1 MSEITNS
8 HNKMDIKVQK
18 HALSTF
24 ISFGVLLLGLNGMQY
39 AVVQWYPKFYEEY
52 VGLDIVLLFIA
63 AVFYTAFDMIND
75 PLIGYLSDKNTR
87 FTKRFGKRFPWLV
100 IGNIGILFAVI
111 LLFSP
116 PDVNISGG
124 LLTFLWFLVLLSV
137 YDGFYSI
144 IFVNY
149 RALLPNKFKSK
160 GDRLKAATISQLFL
174 ILGPLFGLLV
184 APSFLTDDPQSFVI
198 MALFLAFIMLISFI
212 LSIYGLKED
221 DVLKESYL
229 REEISSKP
237 FFQEFLNNLKQSY
250 RQRSFNVFAIYT
262 FCITLTS
269 SMLALS
275 IPYYV
280 EHILGEEETF
290 VRTLNAPFAMTSLLL
305 IPVYFW
311 IIKKMGHVKAMKI
324 CLLLT
329 PLPFFLMFISY
340 GLLPIE
346 VNLLIVMLGS
356 GFYGIVGSI
365 AIISSIP
372 VQADFFD
379 ESALKFQKRQE
390 GMYSGNWNFYARIIT
405 VVQFGILAVIHTITE
420 FDPQPGAIQGDLAK
434 WGIMV
439 HFTLVP
445 AFALIIAGII
455 FWKYWYLTSEKSEA
469 IKTELE
475 ELGL

>member
-1 MSEITNS
+1 
-8 HNKMDIKVQK
+8 
-18 HALSTF
+18 
-24 ISFGVLLLGLNGMQY
+24 MQY
-39 AVVQWYPKFYEEY
+39 AVIQWYPKFYEVY
-52 VGLDIVLLFIA
+52 IGLDIVLLFIA

-87 FTKRFGKRFPWLV
+87 FTKRLGKRFPWLV

-116 PDVNISGG
+116 PDVNIAGG
-124 LLTFLWFLVLLSV
+124 FLTFLWFLVLLSV

-160 GDRLKAATISQLFL
+160 EDRLKASTISQLFL
-174 ILGPLFGLLV
+174 ILGPLLGLLV

-198 MALFLAFIMLISFI
+198 MALFLAIVMLVSFI
-212 LSIYGLKED
+212 LSIFGLRED
-221 DVLKESYL
+221 DKLKESYK
-229 REEISSKP
+229 REEISRKP
-237 FFQEFLNNLKQSY
+237 FFQEFSNNLKQSY
-250 RQRSFNVFAIYT
+250 KQRSFNVFAIYT

-280 EHILGEEETF
+280 EHILGEEESF
-290 VRTLNAPFAMTSLLL
+290 VRTVNAPFAVTSLLL
-305 IPVYFW
+305 IPIYFW
-311 IIKKMGHVKAMKI
+311 IIKRMGHVKAMKT
-324 CLLLT
+324 CLILT
-329 PLPFFLMFISY
+329 PFPFLLMFLSY

-346 VNLLIVMLGS
+346 SNLFIIMLGS

-365 AIISSIP
+365 AVISSIP

-379 ESALKFQKRQE
+379 ESALKYQKRQE

-405 VVQFGILAVIHTITE
+405 VFQFAILAVIHTLTE
-420 FDPQPGAIQGDLAK
+420 FDSEPGAIQSELAK

-445 AFALIIAGII
+445 ALALIFAGII
-455 FWKYWYLTSEKSEA
+455 FWKYWYLNPEKSEK
-469 IKTELE
+469 IKAELE
-475 ELGL
+475 KLGL